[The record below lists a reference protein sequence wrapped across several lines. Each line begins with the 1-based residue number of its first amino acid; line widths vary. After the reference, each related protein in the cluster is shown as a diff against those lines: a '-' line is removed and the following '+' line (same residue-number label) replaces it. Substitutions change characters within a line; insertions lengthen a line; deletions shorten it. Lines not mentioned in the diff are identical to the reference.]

1 MNTHEDIITPI
12 IVHCRVSTTKAIE
25 FKSGLGFKKSDLV
38 TTKKQ
43 LVLKRIINIFGNK
56 RVLQQCYV
64 LSYYTDLYL
73 PKYK

>member
-1 MNTHEDIITPI
+1 MILNKQLSFFIIQI
-12 IVHCRVSTTKAIE
+12 AYKFE

-43 LVLKRIINIFGNK
+43 LVLKRVINIFGNK